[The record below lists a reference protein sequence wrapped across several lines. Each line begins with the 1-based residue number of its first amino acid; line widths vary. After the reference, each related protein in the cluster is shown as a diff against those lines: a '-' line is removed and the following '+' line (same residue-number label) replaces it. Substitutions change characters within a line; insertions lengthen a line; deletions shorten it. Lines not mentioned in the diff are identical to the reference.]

1 MDEQLMAPGWMVTAW
16 TEAGGG
22 FSWSWMALQV
32 VQTPDIAGGNIGG
45 IWITA
50 FRVKAKTREGAT
62 EIAEDRLGN
71 HRSYNRQW
79 LRRIS

>member
-1 MDEQLMAPGWMVTAW
+1 
-16 TEAGGG
+16 
-22 FSWSWMALQV
+22 MALQV
-32 VQTPDIAGGNIGG
+32 VQTPDLDGGKIGG
-45 IWITA
+45 IRLTA